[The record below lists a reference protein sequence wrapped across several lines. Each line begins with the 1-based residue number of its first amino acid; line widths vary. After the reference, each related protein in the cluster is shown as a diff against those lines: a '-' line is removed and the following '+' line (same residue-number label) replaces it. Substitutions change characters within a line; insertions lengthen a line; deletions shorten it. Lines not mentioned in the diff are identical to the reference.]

1 MNAQELL
8 NELLRL
14 QQTGVDLSEL
24 NVVVPFSR
32 YTGEY
37 FDDLEITPYSVE
49 VAGSELVLR

>member
-14 QQTGVDLSEL
+14 QQTGVELSEL
-24 NVVVPFSR
+24 NVVILYAR
-32 YTGEY
+32 YTGGY
-37 FDDLEITPYSVE
+37 FENFEVNPYSVE